1 MRSEEEATVDY
12 TVVNRDELNRYG
24 DTYEF
29 QGFQHGA
36 ARVSFIWV
44 DMRPGEGPRLHR
56 HPYEE
61 VFIIQE
67 GRGAFTVGAA
77 TLDAMA
83 GQIVVIPP
91 NTPHKFINTGPGPL
105 RQVDIHVSERFITEW
120 LED

>member
-1 MRSEEEATVDY
+1 MAC

-61 VFIIQE
+61 VFILQE
-67 GRGAFTVGAA
+67 GRATFTVGSA
-77 TLDAMA
+77 TLDATA
-83 GQIVVIPP
+83 GQIVVVPP
-91 NTPHKFINTGPGPL
+91 NTPHKFINTSSGPL